1 MTAQIS
7 KFVSLFADLPNQ
19 RQEWKIRDNLV
30 DIIFI
35 VVVAAIADWEDIEWF
50 AKEKEAWFCIYPEL
64 PGGIP
69 SYDTMHPPS
78 FLFFCLLLACSLIM
92 VNQSA
97 FIFVFWH
104 SACAWAED
112 LSEFEVPYPSV
123 EGVMVRL
130 GPYSYHLFP

>member
-7 KFVSLFADLPNQ
+7 KFVSLFADLPDQ

-35 VVVAAIADWEDIEWF
+35 VVVAAIADCDDWVGIEWLE
-50 AKEKEAWFCIYPEL
+50 KEKEAWSCKYPEL

-69 SYDTMHPPS
+69 SHDTMHPPS

-97 FIFVFWH
+97 FIFVF
-104 SACAWAED
+104 
-112 LSEFEVPYPSV
+112 
-123 EGVMVRL
+123 
-130 GPYSYHLFP
+130 